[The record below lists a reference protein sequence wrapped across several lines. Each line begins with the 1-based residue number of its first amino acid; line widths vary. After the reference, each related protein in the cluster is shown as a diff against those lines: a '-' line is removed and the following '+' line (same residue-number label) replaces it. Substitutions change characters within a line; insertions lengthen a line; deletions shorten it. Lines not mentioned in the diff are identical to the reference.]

1 MSNYPSRTDI
11 VTAMRNPNVSFK
23 SNEIIGGSVIQKGSR
38 IIQYSGGYT
47 TVFPFHKQTGNKVA
61 VRLWIADI
69 GDAKKR
75 SLEISNYLE
84 NLNNAYFAGFKY
96 IDDAVLVNGTL
107 HPIVLM
113 DWVDGQILKEYINSN
128 ITNESKILGLAE
140 SFREMTA
147 YFHKENIAHGDLQ
160 HGNILVKSDG
170 SLVAIDYDSMFIEP
184 LNGMPDTIKGLPGY
198 QHPTRHSNQ
207 FVNSRLD
214 YFSELVI
221 YLSLLIYA
229 ETPKLWDDYYE
240 TEDLLFSKDDFANP
254 SNSKLISNHLK
265 SSNPTI
271 SELTEKMVEELKA
284 TDIAQLRPLED
295 LLINRR
301 EVAKDNIFDKWDKQP
316 NPPQKKQVSLPTKNS
331 IMFKW
336 DLEWWEKLERPWK
349 ILLLSNYCFNYDKFN
364 KWTIQDCHLECPG
377 YSPDE
382 PIDEYLIGFALWV
395 GGDLVGGSRKSFTT
409 LINNIPQEILNFI
422 INQSRFIWGSGLKVT
437 TIIPLLN
444 LSTVSE
450 ISNLSIALNNDSL
463 MDIKSR
469 YSYVDYNE
477 ETEVLNLKK

>member
-1 MSNYPSRTDI
+1 MANYPSRTDI
-11 VTAMRNPNVSFK
+11 VTAMRNPLVSFK

-113 DWVDGQILKEYINSN
+113 DWVDGQTLKEYINSN
-128 ITNESKILGLAE
+128 ITNTSKILDLAE
-140 SFREMTA
+140 KFKEMTA

-160 HGNILVKSDG
+160 HGNILIKSDG

-184 LNGMPDTIKGLPGY
+184 LNGMTDTIKGLPGY

-221 YLSLLIYA
+221 FLSLLIFA
-229 ETPKLWDDYYE
+229 DTPKLWDDYYE

-254 SNSKLISNHLK
+254 SNSKLIITHLK
-265 SSNPTI
+265 STNSTI

-284 TDIAQLRPLED
+284 TDIAQLHPLED

-301 EVAKDNIFDKWDKQP
+301 EVAKDNIFDKWEKQP
-316 NPPQKKQVSLPTKNS
+316 NPAVKKQVSLPNKND
-331 IMFKW
+331 IT
-336 DLEWWEKLERPWK
+336 
-349 ILLLSNYCFNYDKFN
+349 NKF
-364 KWTIQDCHLECPG
+364 
-377 YSPDE
+377 
-382 PIDEYLIGFALWV
+382 
-395 GGDLVGGSRKSFTT
+395 
-409 LINNIPQEILNFI
+409 
-422 INQSRFIWGSGLKVT
+422 
-437 TIIPLLN
+437 
-444 LSTVSE
+444 
-450 ISNLSIALNNDSL
+450 
-463 MDIKSR
+463 
-469 YSYVDYNE
+469 
-477 ETEVLNLKK
+477 

>member
-11 VTAMRNPNVSFK
+11 VTAMRNPHVSFK
-23 SNEIIGGSVIQKGSR
+23 SSDIIGGSVIQKGSR

-75 SLEISNYLE
+75 SLEISNYLK

-113 DWVDGQILKEYINSN
+113 DWVDGQTLKEYINSN
-128 ITNESKILGLAE
+128 ITNASKILGLAE
-140 SFREMTA
+140 KFREMTA

-184 LNGMPDTIKGLPGY
+184 LNGMSDTIKGLPGY

-229 ETPKLWDDYYE
+229 DTPNLWDEYYE

-254 SNSKLISNHLK
+254 NNSKLISNHLK

-271 SELTEKMVEELKA
+271 SELSEKMVEELKA

-295 LLINRR
+295 LLINRL
-301 EVAKDNIFDKWDKQP
+301 EVAKENIFDKWEKQP
-316 NPPQKKQVSLPTKNS
+316 NPALKKKVSLPNKND
-331 IMFKW
+331 IT
-336 DLEWWEKLERPWK
+336 
-349 ILLLSNYCFNYDKFN
+349 NKF
-364 KWTIQDCHLECPG
+364 
-377 YSPDE
+377 
-382 PIDEYLIGFALWV
+382 
-395 GGDLVGGSRKSFTT
+395 
-409 LINNIPQEILNFI
+409 
-422 INQSRFIWGSGLKVT
+422 
-437 TIIPLLN
+437 
-444 LSTVSE
+444 
-450 ISNLSIALNNDSL
+450 
-463 MDIKSR
+463 
-469 YSYVDYNE
+469 
-477 ETEVLNLKK
+477 

>member
-11 VTAMRNPNVSFK
+11 VTAMRNPHVSFK
-23 SNEIIGGSVIQKGSR
+23 SSEIIGGSVIQKGSR

-47 TVFPFHKQTGNKVA
+47 TVFPFNKQTGNKVA

-84 NLNNAYFAGFKY
+84 NLNNDYFAGFKY

-113 DWVDGQILKEYINSN
+113 DWVDGQTLKEYINSN
-128 ITNESKILGLAE
+128 VSNASKILGLAE
-140 SFREMTA
+140 KFREMTA

-184 LNGMPDTIKGLPGY
+184 LNGMSDTIKGLPGY

-229 ETPKLWDDYYE
+229 DTPKLWDDYYE
-240 TEDLLFSKDDFANP
+240 TEDLLFSKDDFSNP
-254 SNSKLISNHLK
+254 TNSKLIDSHLK
-265 SSNPTI
+265 STNPTI

-295 LLINRR
+295 LLVNRR
-301 EVAKDNIFDKWDKQP
+301 EVAKDNIFDKWEKQP
-316 NPPQKKQVSLPTKNS
+316 NPAVKKKVSLPNKND
-331 IMFKW
+331 IT
-336 DLEWWEKLERPWK
+336 
-349 ILLLSNYCFNYDKFN
+349 NKF
-364 KWTIQDCHLECPG
+364 
-377 YSPDE
+377 
-382 PIDEYLIGFALWV
+382 
-395 GGDLVGGSRKSFTT
+395 
-409 LINNIPQEILNFI
+409 
-422 INQSRFIWGSGLKVT
+422 
-437 TIIPLLN
+437 
-444 LSTVSE
+444 
-450 ISNLSIALNNDSL
+450 
-463 MDIKSR
+463 
-469 YSYVDYNE
+469 
-477 ETEVLNLKK
+477 

>member
-47 TVFPFHKQTGNKVA
+47 SVFPFHKQAGNKVA

-84 NLNNAYFAGFKY
+84 NMNNEYFVGFKY

-113 DWVDGQILKEYINSN
+113 DWVDGQPLKDYINSN
-128 ITNESKILGLAE
+128 IINASKILDLAGK
-140 SFREMTA
+140 FKEMTA

-160 HGNILVKSDG
+160 HGNILVKNDG

-184 LNGMPDTIKGLPGY
+184 LNGMTDTIKGLPGY
-198 QHPTRHSNQ
+198 QHPARHSNQ
-207 FVNSRLD
+207 CINSKLD

-229 ETPKLWDDYYE
+229 DAPKLWDDYYE
-240 TEDLLFSKDDFANP
+240 TEDLLFSKDDFSNP
-254 SNSKLISNHLK
+254 SNSKLISIHLK
-265 SSNPTI
+265 STNPTI
-271 SELTEKMVEELKA
+271 SDLTEKMVEELKA
-284 TDIAQLRPLED
+284 TDIAKLRPLEE
-295 LLINRR
+295 LLVNKR

-316 NPPQKKQVSLPTKNS
+316 NPAEKKKVSLPNKNDITS
-331 IMFKW
+331 
-336 DLEWWEKLERPWK
+336 
-349 ILLLSNYCFNYDKFN
+349 KF
-364 KWTIQDCHLECPG
+364 
-377 YSPDE
+377 
-382 PIDEYLIGFALWV
+382 
-395 GGDLVGGSRKSFTT
+395 
-409 LINNIPQEILNFI
+409 
-422 INQSRFIWGSGLKVT
+422 
-437 TIIPLLN
+437 
-444 LSTVSE
+444 
-450 ISNLSIALNNDSL
+450 
-463 MDIKSR
+463 
-469 YSYVDYNE
+469 
-477 ETEVLNLKK
+477 

>member
-11 VTAMRNPNVSFK
+11 VTAMRNPQVSFK
-23 SNEIIGGSVIQKGSR
+23 ANEIKGGSVIQNGSR

-47 TVFPFHKQTGNKVA
+47 TVFPFNKTTGDKVA

-84 NLNNAYFAGFKY
+84 KLNNAYFAGFKY

-113 DWVDGQILKEYINSN
+113 DWVDGLTLKEYINSN
-128 ITNESKILGLAE
+128 ITNSSKIIDLAAK
-140 SFREMTA
+140 FREMTA
-147 YFHKENIAHGDLQ
+147 YFHKEKIAHGDLQ

-184 LNGMPDTIKGLPGY
+184 LNGMSDTIKGLPGY

-254 SNSKLISNHLK
+254 SNSKLISNNLK

-284 TDIAQLRPLED
+284 TDITQLHPLED

-301 EVAKDNIFDKWDKQP
+301 DVAKDNIFDKWEKQP
-316 NPPQKKQVSLPTKNS
+316 NPAVKKKVSLPNKND
-331 IMFKW
+331 IT
-336 DLEWWEKLERPWK
+336 
-349 ILLLSNYCFNYDKFN
+349 NKF
-364 KWTIQDCHLECPG
+364 
-377 YSPDE
+377 
-382 PIDEYLIGFALWV
+382 
-395 GGDLVGGSRKSFTT
+395 
-409 LINNIPQEILNFI
+409 
-422 INQSRFIWGSGLKVT
+422 
-437 TIIPLLN
+437 
-444 LSTVSE
+444 
-450 ISNLSIALNNDSL
+450 
-463 MDIKSR
+463 
-469 YSYVDYNE
+469 
-477 ETEVLNLKK
+477 

>member
-11 VTAMRNPNVSFK
+11 VTAMRNPLVSFK

-38 IIQYSGGYT
+38 ITQYSGGYT

-96 IDDAVLVNGTL
+96 IDDAVLVNGNL

-113 DWVDGQILKEYINSN
+113 DWVDGQTLKEYINSN
-128 ITNESKILGLAE
+128 IKNSSKILGLAE
-140 SFREMTA
+140 KFKEMTA
-147 YFHKENIAHGDLQ
+147 YFHKQNIAHGDLQ

-170 SLVAIDYDSMFIEP
+170 SIVAIDYDSMFIEP
-184 LNGMPDTIKGLPGY
+184 LNGMSDTIKGLPGY
-198 QHPTRHSNQ
+198 QHPARNSNQ

-229 ETPKLWDDYYE
+229 DTPKLWDDYYE
-240 TEDLLFSKDDFANP
+240 TEDLLFSKDDFTNP
-254 SNSKLISNHLK
+254 NNSKLISSHLK

-271 SELTEKMVEELKA
+271 TELTEKMIEELKA
-284 TDIAQLRPLED
+284 TDINQLRPLEE
-295 LLINRR
+295 LLVNRR

-316 NPPQKKQVSLPTKNS
+316 NKSIKKQASLPNKND
-331 IMFKW
+331 IT
-336 DLEWWEKLERPWK
+336 
-349 ILLLSNYCFNYDKFN
+349 NKF
-364 KWTIQDCHLECPG
+364 
-377 YSPDE
+377 
-382 PIDEYLIGFALWV
+382 
-395 GGDLVGGSRKSFTT
+395 
-409 LINNIPQEILNFI
+409 
-422 INQSRFIWGSGLKVT
+422 
-437 TIIPLLN
+437 
-444 LSTVSE
+444 
-450 ISNLSIALNNDSL
+450 
-463 MDIKSR
+463 
-469 YSYVDYNE
+469 
-477 ETEVLNLKK
+477 

>member
-1 MSNYPSRTDI
+1 MANYPSRTDI
-11 VTAMRNPNVSFK
+11 VTAMRNPLVSFK

-38 IIQYSGGYT
+38 ITQYSGGYT

-96 IDDAVLVNGTL
+96 IDDAVLVNGNL

-113 DWVDGQILKEYINSN
+113 DWVDGQTLKEYINSN
-128 ITNESKILGLAE
+128 IKNASKILGLAE
-140 SFREMTA
+140 NFKEMTA

-160 HGNILVKSDG
+160 HGNILVKNDG
-170 SLVAIDYDSMFIEP
+170 SIVAIDYDSMFIEP
-184 LNGMPDTIKGLPGY
+184 LNGMSDTIKGLTGY
-198 QHPTRHSNQ
+198 QHPTRNSNQ

-229 ETPKLWDDYYE
+229 ETPKLWEEYYE

-254 SNSKLISNHLK
+254 NNSKLISSHLK

-271 SELTEKMVEELKA
+271 SELTEKMIEELKA
-284 TDIAQLRPLED
+284 TDINQLRPLEE
-295 LLINRR
+295 LLIKRR

-316 NPPQKKQVSLPTKNS
+316 NKSIKKQVSLPNKND
-331 IMFKW
+331 IT
-336 DLEWWEKLERPWK
+336 
-349 ILLLSNYCFNYDKFN
+349 NKF
-364 KWTIQDCHLECPG
+364 
-377 YSPDE
+377 
-382 PIDEYLIGFALWV
+382 
-395 GGDLVGGSRKSFTT
+395 
-409 LINNIPQEILNFI
+409 
-422 INQSRFIWGSGLKVT
+422 
-437 TIIPLLN
+437 
-444 LSTVSE
+444 
-450 ISNLSIALNNDSL
+450 
-463 MDIKSR
+463 
-469 YSYVDYNE
+469 
-477 ETEVLNLKK
+477 

>member
-1 MSNYPSRTDI
+1 MANYPSRTDI
-11 VTAMRNPNVSFK
+11 VTAMRNPLVSFK

-113 DWVDGQILKEYINSN
+113 DWVDGQTLKEYINSN
-128 ITNESKILGLAE
+128 ITNTSKILDLAE
-140 SFREMTA
+140 KFKEMTA

-160 HGNILVKSDG
+160 HGNILIKSDG

-184 LNGMPDTIKGLPGY
+184 LNGMTDTIKGLPGY

-221 YLSLLIYA
+221 YLSLLIFVD
-229 ETPKLWDDYYE
+229 TPKLWDDYYE
-240 TEDLLFSKDDFANP
+240 TEDLLFSKDDFSDP
-254 SNSKLISNHLK
+254 SNSKLIITHLK
-265 SSNPTI
+265 STTPTI

-295 LLINRR
+295 LLVNRR
-301 EVAKDNIFDKWDKQP
+301 EVAKDNIFDKWEKQP
-316 NPPQKKQVSLPTKNS
+316 NPAVKKKVSLPNKND
-331 IMFKW
+331 IT
-336 DLEWWEKLERPWK
+336 
-349 ILLLSNYCFNYDKFN
+349 NKF
-364 KWTIQDCHLECPG
+364 
-377 YSPDE
+377 
-382 PIDEYLIGFALWV
+382 
-395 GGDLVGGSRKSFTT
+395 
-409 LINNIPQEILNFI
+409 
-422 INQSRFIWGSGLKVT
+422 
-437 TIIPLLN
+437 
-444 LSTVSE
+444 
-450 ISNLSIALNNDSL
+450 
-463 MDIKSR
+463 
-469 YSYVDYNE
+469 
-477 ETEVLNLKK
+477 

>member
-11 VTAMRNPNVSFK
+11 VTAMRNPHVSFK

-38 IIQYSGGYT
+38 ITQYSGGYT
-47 TVFPFHKQTGNKVA
+47 TVFPFHKQTGDKVA

-113 DWVDGQILKEYINSN
+113 DWVDGQTLKEYINSN
-128 ITNESKILGLAE
+128 ITNSSKILGLAE
-140 SFREMTA
+140 KFREMTA

-160 HGNILVKSDG
+160 HGNILIKSDG

-184 LNGMPDTIKGLPGY
+184 LNGMTDTIKGLPGY

-221 YLSLLIYA
+221 YLSILIYA
-229 ETPKLWDDYYE
+229 DTPKLWDDYYE

-254 SNSKLISNHLK
+254 SNSKLIISHLK
-265 SSNPTI
+265 STNPTI

-295 LLINRR
+295 LLVNRR
-301 EVAKDNIFDKWDKQP
+301 EVAKGSIFDKWEKQP
-316 NPPQKKQVSLPTKNS
+316 NPAVKKKVSLPNKND
-331 IMFKW
+331 IT
-336 DLEWWEKLERPWK
+336 
-349 ILLLSNYCFNYDKFN
+349 NKF
-364 KWTIQDCHLECPG
+364 
-377 YSPDE
+377 
-382 PIDEYLIGFALWV
+382 
-395 GGDLVGGSRKSFTT
+395 
-409 LINNIPQEILNFI
+409 
-422 INQSRFIWGSGLKVT
+422 
-437 TIIPLLN
+437 
-444 LSTVSE
+444 
-450 ISNLSIALNNDSL
+450 
-463 MDIKSR
+463 
-469 YSYVDYNE
+469 
-477 ETEVLNLKK
+477 